1 VPLSINAWPSVS
13 GAETVVNLEYE
24 SGAPFDLRRVAINIP
39 LPHTG
44 HAPAVS
50 QCDGDWRFDPRASA
64 LVWTIDLIDD
74 SNRSGS
80 LEFVVPATE
89 PDTFYPIDVSFSSA
103 RTLCEIEVEGVVAAA
118 SGEPVKYG
126 LSRQLSTAGY
136 QVV

>member
-1 VPLSINAWPSVS
+1 MTDVIA
-13 GAETVVNLEYE
+13 
-24 SGAPFDLRRVAINIP
+24 IP

-50 QCDGDWRFDPRASA
+50 QCDGEWRYDPRASA
-64 LVWTIDLIDD
+64 LLWMIELIDD

-89 PDTFYPIDVSFSSA
+89 PDAFYPIEVSFTA
-103 RTLCEIEVEGVVAAA
+103 AKTLCDIELEGVASAAT
-118 SGEPVKYG
+118 GEPVRYG
-126 LSRQLSTAGY
+126 SSRLLSTAGY